1 MFKFF
6 NSTFVHIRILSC
18 PDIWAFLPKTCAYK
32 TMTYNLLTDP
42 GAKIVLSERIPLRSN
57 FNRNGFSFSMRFG
70 IPDILTGE
78 KGNSQQ

>member
-18 PDIWAFLPKTCAYK
+18 PEICAFLPKMCAYK
-32 TMTYNLLTDP
+32 TMTYNLLTDL
-42 GAKIVLSERIPLRSN
+42 GAKIVLSVRIPLRSD
-57 FNRNGFSFSMRFG
+57 FNTNCFPFSMRFG